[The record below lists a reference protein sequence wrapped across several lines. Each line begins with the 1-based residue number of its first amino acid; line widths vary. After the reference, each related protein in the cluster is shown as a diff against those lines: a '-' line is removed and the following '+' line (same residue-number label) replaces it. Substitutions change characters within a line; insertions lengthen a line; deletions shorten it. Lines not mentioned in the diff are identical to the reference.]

1 MLSRHIIRSKTLQ
14 AVYSYVVGGN
24 TDIEKGRRALIDSVE
39 DMRDLIFTQISAL
52 LELRDIAER
61 KIEENRHKH
70 VPTEEDINPN
80 LTFVQNPLL
89 LHLRDNAHVQ
99 NAINGLRL
107 NWADVNDNFRK
118 IYKEVQEWSEYQ
130 NYMNSGEQSYTSHR
144 QFIVKLFKKFIAFD
158 SNLRA
163 LYEERNIHWGDDSVL
178 TGLMVHA
185 WLKSYDPE
193 KESTTEFPALLKP
206 SEGMGDDDD
215 RSFMIKLFDKTIINL
230 GAYDDLIE
238 KHLKN
243 WDIERVIVLDMLVI
257 KLALTEITQFDNIP
271 VKASMNEYIELSK
284 EFGTPKSNSFVN
296 GLLDKIIGDLKAE
309 GKISKSGRG
318 LA

>member
-24 TDIEKGRRALIDSVE
+24 TDIEKGRRALVDSVE
-39 DMRDLIFTQISAL
+39 DMRDLIFIQISAL

-70 VPTEEDINPN
+70 VPTDEDINPN
-80 LTFVQNPLL
+80 LNFIENPLL

-99 NAINGLRL
+99 NAINGLRM
-107 NWADVNDNFRK
+107 NWSDMNDIFRK
-118 IYKEVQEWSEYQ
+118 IYKDVQEWGEYQ
-130 NYMNSGEQSYTSHR
+130 NHMNSTKQDFASQR
-144 QFIVKLFKKFIAFD
+144 QFVVKLFKKFIAFD

-163 LYEERNIHWGDDSVL
+163 LYEEKNIHWGDDSVL

-185 WLKSYDPE
+185 WLKCYDPE
-193 KESTTEFPALLKP
+193 NPETTEFPPLLKP
-206 SEGMGDDDD
+206 SEGLGDDDD
-215 RSFMIKLFDKTIINL
+215 KTFMIKLFDKTVQNY
-230 GAYDDLIE
+230 GKYDDLIE

-243 WDIERVIVLDMLVI
+243 WDIERIIVLDMLVI
-257 KLALTEITQFDNIP
+257 KLALTEITQFENIP
-271 VKASMNEYIELSK
+271 IKASMNEYIDLSK
-284 EFGTPKSNSFVN
+284 EFGTPKSSSFVN
-296 GLLDKIIGDLKAE
+296 GILDKIIQELKAD
-309 GKISKSGRG
+309 GQIVKNGRG

>member
-24 TDIEKGRRALIDSVE
+24 TDIEKGRRALVDSVE
-39 DMRDLIFTQISAL
+39 DMRDLIFIQISAL

-70 VPTEEDINPN
+70 VPTDEDINPN
-80 LTFVQNPLL
+80 LNFIENPLL
-89 LHLRDNAHVQ
+89 LHLRDNTHVQ
-99 NAINGLRL
+99 NAINGLRM
-107 NWADVNDNFRK
+107 NWADMNDIFRK

-130 NYMNSGEQSYTSHR
+130 NHMNSTEQDFASQR
-144 QFIVKLFKKFIAFD
+144 QFVVKLFKKFIAFD

-163 LYEERNIHWGDDSVL
+163 LYEEKNLHWGDDSVL

-185 WLKSYDPE
+185 WLKCYDPE
-193 KESTTEFPALLKP
+193 KPETTEFAPLLKP

-215 RSFMIKLFDKTIINL
+215 KTFMVKLFDKTVQNF
-230 GAYDDLIE
+230 GKYDDLIE

-243 WDIERVIVLDMLVI
+243 WDIERIIVLDMLVI
-257 KLALTEITQFDNIP
+257 KLALTEITQFENIP
-271 VKASMNEYIELSK
+271 IKASMNEYIDLSK
-284 EFGTPKSNSFVN
+284 EFGTPKSSGFVN
-296 GLLDKIIGDLKAE
+296 GILDKIIQELKAD
-309 GKISKSGRG
+309 GQIVKNGRG

>member
-24 TDIEKGRRALIDSVE
+24 TDIEKGRKALIDSVE

-70 VPTEEDINPN
+70 VLTEEDINPN

-89 LHLRDNAHVQ
+89 MHLRDNAHVQ
-99 NAINGLRL
+99 NAINGLRQ
-107 NWADVNDNFRK
+107 NWADMNDNFRK
-118 IYKEVQEWSEYQ
+118 MYKEVQEWSEYQ
-130 NYMNSGEQSYTSHR
+130 NYMNYKKHDFDSHR
-144 QFIVKLFKKFIAFD
+144 QFVVKLFKRFIAFD

-163 LYEERNIHWGDDSVL
+163 LYEDKNIHWGEDSVL

-193 KESTTEFPALLKP
+193 KEATTVFPDLLKP
-206 SEGMGDDDD
+206 SEGIGDKDD
-215 RSFMIKLFDKTIINL
+215 RSFMINLFDKTIINL
-230 GAYDDLIE
+230 NAYDDLIE
-238 KHLKN
+238 KHLEN
-243 WDIERVIVLDMLVI
+243 WDIDRIIVIDMLIV

-271 VKASMNEYIELSK
+271 VKASLNEYIELAK
-284 EFGTPKSNSFVN
+284 EFGTQKSNIFVN
-296 GLLDKIIGDLKAE
+296 GLLDKIINDLKAD
-309 GKISKSGRG
+309 GKINKSGRG